1 MARRGF
7 FDRPL
12 WRIIIPILLVSFAA
26 HGVASLV
33 LLDAA
38 GGPRS
43 YTALYLVEI
52 VLALAAAA
60 YIFLGYPKRHQRVE
74 R

>member
-12 WRIIIPILLVSFAA
+12 WRIILPILLTSFAA
-26 HGVASLV
+26 HGIASMV

-38 GGPRS
+38 GGSRS
-43 YTALYLVEI
+43 YFAVYLVET

-60 YIFLGYPKRHQRVE
+60 YIFLGYPKRQRHAE